1 MKNKATILLFFYAV
15 AGIALG
21 VFFLIFGLKM
31 GNLED
36 KPQYLSVDDVI
47 SPEDGVYFDGKVVYL
62 DNPNTVL
69 LNQNGED
76 AGTMVSKTIYICV
89 GSIFAFVSAS
99 IAILTLVK
107 LAKEEEENQAQ

>member
-1 MKNKATILLFFYAV
+1 MKNKATILLFFCAV

-21 VFFLIFGLKM
+21 VFFLIFGLNM
-31 GNLED
+31 GNLEE
-36 KPQYLSVDDVI
+36 KPQYLSADDV
-47 SPEDGVYFDGKVVYL
+47 YFTEEVVGF
-62 DNPNTVL
+62 DNPNVMV
-69 LNQNGED
+69 LNQSGED

-107 LAKEEEENQAQ
+107 LAKEEENQAQ